1 MECILSYSTDLCA
14 RSARRTASPSD
25 LRAGRTENQKSN
37 NFKKTDGW
45 GCRIFNRGVM
55 KNKPKNR
62 SHIKAFGAATVEF
75 ALVAVTVFTLLFGII
90 DFSYLFWGTLSMQH
104 AVREGARYAVT
115 GQSNLFA
122 NPTGN
127 AKDRCDAAIE
137 EIKNQ
142 SMGFYERVSP
152 VIVFSTISTDT
163 PPIITPTPQNSCF
176 NANDIIVISIG
187 CSLAPLT
194 PPIRALFTDG
204 KYGFTVSATM
214 KNEAFK

>member
-1 MECILSYSTDLCA
+1 MQCILSHSTDLCA
-14 RSARRTASPSD
+14 RSAWRTVFPSD

-37 NFKKTDGW
+37 NLKKDRRE
-45 GCRIFNRGVM
+45 CCNFNRGVM

-62 SHIKAFGAATVEF
+62 LHKKAFGAATVEF

-115 GQSNLFA
+115 GQSNLFV

-137 EIKNQ
+137 EIKTQ
-142 SMGFYERVSP
+142 SMGFYDRVSP

-163 PPIITPTPQNSCF
+163 PPIITPTPQNS
-176 NANDIIVISIG
+176 
-187 CSLAPLT
+187 P
-194 PPIRALFTDG
+194 
-204 KYGFTVSATM
+204 
-214 KNEAFK
+214 